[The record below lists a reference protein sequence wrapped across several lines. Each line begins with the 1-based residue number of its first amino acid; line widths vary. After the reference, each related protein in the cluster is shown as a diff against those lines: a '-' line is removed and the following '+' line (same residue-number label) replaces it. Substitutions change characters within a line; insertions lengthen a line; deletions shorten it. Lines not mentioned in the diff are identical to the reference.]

1 MTYFSLQEQPDF
13 MSLCNPKYIF
23 VTIRKHDD
31 KVLQVKWTGLEITG
45 KKTRSQQ
52 YNFTGSQFY

>member
-1 MTYFSLQEQPDF
+1 MTYFSLQEQPGF

-23 VTIRKHDD
+23 VTIRKQDD
-31 KVLQVKWTGLEITG
+31 KVLQVKWTDLEITG
-45 KKTRSQQ
+45 KKTRSQK